1 MSENTNT
8 AYADAIKYLETSP
21 MFNLSLSSKELFH
34 SNFLYWIST
43 IDKNK
48 SIFKGLVESLGANVC
63 AWIDNEWVVKRE
75 FKNLDVCVIDKKG
88 KILLVVENK
97 VKSIPTTEQLELY
110 NHTIEENNKGC
121 QDDKVHKV
129 LLSLTKPNFDSK
141 DCEWTWVGYDKII
154 EYLTNLTKDL
164 NKYKD
169 YKEKAPYYNQI
180 IIDYTDF
187 ISAMLT
193 VVAEWELND
202 FKLEVPYLLN
212 YKSKEDV
219 VEADVD
225 CADYQLR
232 ASDRYKTAEKLRIHD
247 LYGKYRTAILCEE
260 LKKLLSEKLKNL
272 LKDIPADKIEVKY
285 GYSNATPLL
294 EVKIKGVGE
303 KIKDQLE
310 EVFCIQIQGK
320 QYRHAIWAKYQDAT
334 NRESRIEQSTTRIK
348 DQYYKGKWKWFMDIN
363 HKPNN
368 ENNQCFPRSIFDNK
382 KFKPVGQRKQYCAY
396 DDKTGGEFIYQYV
409 TIQKEATA
417 QDVLNAI
424 VEDVRNIL
432 EQLKKQ
438 Q

>member
-1 MSENTNT
+1 MCEKTND
-8 AYADAIKYLETSP
+8 AYTKAIEYLKTSP

-75 FKNLDVCVIDKKG
+75 FKNLDVCVVDKEG

-97 VKSIPTTEQLELY
+97 VKSIPTIEQLELY
-110 NHTIEENNKGC
+110 NDTIKENNKGC

-129 LLSLTKPNFDSK
+129 LLSLTKPKFDSK
-141 DCEWTWVGYDKII
+141 DCGWTWVGYDKII
-154 EYLTNLTKDL
+154 EYLTDLTKDL
-164 NKYKD
+164 NNYKV

-187 ISAMLT
+187 ISAMFT

-225 CADYQLR
+225 CTDNQLR
-232 ASDRYKTAEKLRIHD
+232 VSDRYQTAEKLRIHD

-260 LKKLLSEKLKNL
+260 LKNL
-272 LKDIPADKIEVKY
+272 LKDIQTDKIEVKY

-303 KIKDQLE
+303 KINDQSE

-334 NRESRIEQSTTRIK
+334 NREARIDQSTTRIK
-348 DQYYKGKWKWFMDIN
+348 EQYKKGEWQWFMDID

-368 ENNQCFPRSIFDNK
+368 EKNQCFSRLISDNK

-424 VEDVRNIL
+424 VEDVKNIL
-432 EQLKKQ
+432 ERLKKRQ
-438 Q
+438 